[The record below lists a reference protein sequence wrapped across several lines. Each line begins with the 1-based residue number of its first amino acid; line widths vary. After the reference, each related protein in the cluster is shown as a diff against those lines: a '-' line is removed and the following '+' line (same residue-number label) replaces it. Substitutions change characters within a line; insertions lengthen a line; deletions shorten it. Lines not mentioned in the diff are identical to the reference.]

1 VKNVSENAAHAL
13 DRLEMEQATG
23 CLKVEAAGGDDSV
36 RLYLRDG
43 RVFHAE
49 GPAGEGDAAL
59 NQALGWWDA
68 DSSFDVAAKLP
79 EKETIGAFDSIQLPT
94 EWPEDEELR
103 EEERIIG
110 IENELK
116 AMRNRAIM
124 VLIGLALLAVG
135 SIYVLSL
142 R

>member
-1 VKNVSENAAHAL
+1 MTENAAHAL

-23 CLKVEAAGGDDSV
+23 RLTVTASGGQGTIK
-36 RLYLRDG
+36 LYLRNG

-68 DSSFDVAAKLP
+68 DSKFNPGAKLP
-79 EKETIGAFDSIQLPT
+79 EVETIGVPEHIELPA
-94 EWPEDEELR
+94 EWPEDEEVR
-103 EEERIIG
+103 EEERRIG
-110 IENELK
+110 IEAEIK

-124 VLIGLALLAVG
+124 VLVGLALLAFG
-135 SIYVLSL
+135 AIYVLSL
-142 R
+142 K